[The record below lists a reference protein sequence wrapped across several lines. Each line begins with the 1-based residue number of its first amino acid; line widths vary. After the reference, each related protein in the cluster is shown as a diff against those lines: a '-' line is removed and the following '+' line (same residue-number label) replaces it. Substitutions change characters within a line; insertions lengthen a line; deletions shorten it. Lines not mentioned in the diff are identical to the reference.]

1 MLRPLDPPHLPFD
14 APGHRRGAGSFAAVV
29 ALLLIGCGMAL
40 KGTAWDVQWIQEA
53 NQMGQPAAMLWSMI
67 TVFGLG
73 QSIFIVFTAVAH
85 GQGPV
90 SRYALASLLWCYP
103 LGGLITQGLK
113 RLFDVARPAAV
124 LAPEQLQI
132 IGERLVHGSM
142 PSGHSITAGAAVT
155 IALACWRLRL
165 VTRLGL
171 VLLALLIGVSRN
183 TVAAHWPSDVCAGL
197 GTGVLVALVSLWL
210 GHLPGLRGWFARP
223 WAQRLL
229 GVGQVAAGV
238 SMAFVHTGYPLA
250 VPLQYGLAV
259 LGVAS
264 GLWRLRCSLKAPA
277 LTMDRAVS

>member
-1 MLRPLDPPHLPFD
+1 MLRPLDTPSLVFS
-14 APGHRRGAGSFAAVV
+14 APGQRQVAGLLAAVLAV
-29 ALLLIGCGMAL
+29 SLIGLGVAL
-40 KGTAWDVQWIQEA
+40 KGSVWDVRLIRDA
-53 NQMGQPAAMLWSMI
+53 NQMGQPAAVLWSML

-73 QSIFIVFTAVAH
+73 QSIFIVFTAAAH
-85 GQGPV
+85 GRGAV

-124 LAPEQLQI
+124 LAPDQLQI

-155 IALACWRLRL
+155 IALACWRLHG

-210 GHLPGLRGWFARP
+210 GHLPGLRGWLGRP

-229 GVGQVAAGV
+229 GAGQVAAGV

-250 VPLQYGLAV
+250 LPLQYGLAV

-264 GLWRLRCSLKAPA
+264 GLWRLWCGLRTQAF
-277 LTMDRAVS
+277 TMDRAVP